1 MVAAIR
7 ERRPS
12 KDLSEMLQKSYYNV
26 FLKVTFKVKVSEN
39 LQKKLCLQL
48 IAMETE
54 QPTAVGLNVP
64 EILIN
69 EVKRAGFCLKHI

>member
-7 ERRPS
+7 ERRRS

-39 LQKKLCLQL
+39 LQK
-48 IAMETE
+48 IVSSAYRNGDR
-54 QPTAVGLNVP
+54 TADSSW
-64 EILIN
+64 
-69 EVKRAGFCLKHI
+69 LKCS